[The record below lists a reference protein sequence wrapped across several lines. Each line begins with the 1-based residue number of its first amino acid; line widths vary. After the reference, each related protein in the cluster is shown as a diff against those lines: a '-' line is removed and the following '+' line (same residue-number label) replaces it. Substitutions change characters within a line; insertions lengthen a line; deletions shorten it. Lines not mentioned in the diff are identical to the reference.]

1 MNLKTFVRS
10 ISDYPKKGILFRDI
24 TSLIEDSRAFSY
36 VLKKMHKISKKI
48 KHNKIAGIESR
59 GFIFASALAYLNKK
73 PLVLIRKK
81 NKLPGKKI
89 SQKFNLEYGTDTI
102 EVHKSSLNKNDKVIV
117 IDDLI
122 ATGGTAIAS
131 AKLVEKCKANVA
143 AFIFLIGLYDL
154 QGNRKL
160 KSKNYKT
167 FKLIDFP
174 GH

>member
-1 MNLKTFVRS
+1 MNNCLSVIIPCFNEEKT
-10 ISDYPKKGILFRDI
+10 IHDLIL
-24 TSLIEDSRAFSY
+24 E
-36 VLKKMHKISKKI
+36 VL
-48 KHNKIAGIESR
+48 R
-59 GFIFASALAYLNKK
+59 
-73 PLVLIRKK
+73 
-81 NKLPGKKI
+81 
-89 SQKFNLEYGTDTI
+89 QKSVY
-102 EVHKSSLNKNDKVIV
+102 EVII

-143 AFIFLIGLYDL
+143 AFIFLIDLYDL